1 MLNAVQS
8 IVNGQRR
15 GENASASRRKKHL
28 FSQTNVESEWPHS
41 KVDNVPKVLEWIFR
55 GKDTRIHPFLNN
67 GP

>member
-1 MLNAVQS
+1 MQNSLLLMDREEKKMHQLQEGRS
-8 IVNGQRR
+8 IF
-15 GENASASRRKKHL
+15 